1 MRGVKVL
8 DSWALLAYFEKEAG
22 CEQVTQLLKQAA
34 EEEKDLLISVI
45 NWGEVLYVI
54 ERKHGK
60 EKKEAID
67 HLMSQMHLEVVD
79 ADQELTREA
88 AHLKINAKL
97 SYADSFAAALA
108 KNRKTALITGDK
120 DFRLLENELHILWLK

>member
-8 DSWALLAYFEKEAG
+8 DSWALLAYFEKESG

-45 NWGEVLYVI
+45 NWGEILYVI

-60 EKKEAID
+60 EEREAID

-88 AHLKINAKL
+88 AHLKANTKL

-108 KNRKTALITGDK
+108 KIRKAILVTGDK
-120 DFRLLENELHILWLK
+120 DFKRLEAEIRINWL

>member
-8 DSWALLAYFEKEAG
+8 DSWALLAYFEKEPG
-22 CEQVTQLLKQAA
+22 CDQVTQLLKQAA

-45 NWGEVLYVI
+45 NWGEILYVI

-60 EKKEAID
+60 EKKEMID

-88 AHLKINAKL
+88 AHLKVNAKL

-108 KNRKTALITGDK
+108 KSKNAKIVTGDK
-120 DFRLLENELHILWLK
+120 DFKRVEGELKIEWL

>member
-1 MRGVKVL
+1 LRGVKVL
-8 DSWALLAYFEKEAG
+8 DSWALLAYFEKEPG
-22 CEQVTQLLKQAA
+22 CDQVTQFLKQAA

-60 EKKEAID
+60 EKRDAID
-67 HLMSQMHLEVVD
+67 HLMTQMHLEIVD

-88 AHLKINAKL
+88 AHLKVNAKL

-108 KNRKTALITGDK
+108 KIRKAILITGDK
-120 DFRLLENELHILWLK
+120 DFRGLENQIKINWL

>member
-8 DSWALLAYFEKEAG
+8 DSWALLAYFEKEPG
-22 CEQVTQLLKQAA
+22 CDQVTQLLKQAA

-60 EKKEAID
+60 EKKEVID

-88 AHLKINAKL
+88 AHLKVNAKL
-97 SYADSFAAALA
+97 SYADSFAAGLA
-108 KNRKTALITGDK
+108 KLRKATLVTGDK
-120 DFRLLENELHILWLK
+120 DFKPLDGDLKIDWL